1 MGKINSINLPTVEVV
16 LKEQELSAVPE
27 EISNLNNVVSLD
39 LSSSDDELTLD
50 KILPLVSPPNSLMQL
65 ILSNNA
71 TLLSPPPS
79 TSPITFGNASSLL
92 HFDISFCECASSTLS
107 LVLKPLNALLRLD
120 AESCSLSEF
129 PSPLP
134 TMLMILN
141 LKDNEIV
148 EGSLPEREAFPA
160 GLLELDLR
168 ENPLVDTTPHYKSTI
183 GSLIP
188 KLQTLD
194 GFSTSVVSADS
205 KPADMKEAVTAG
217 DTLADDTGHLIAENE
232 FNAAMGGKV
241 DNTVVG

>member
-1 MGKINSINLPTVEVV
+1 M
-16 LKEQELSAVPE
+16 KEQELSAVE

-39 LSSSDDELTLD
+39 LSSNEDNLTLD
-50 KILPLVSPPNSLMQL
+50 KLLPLISPPNSLMQL

-79 TSPITFGNASSLL
+79 ASPLTFGFASSLL
-92 HFDISFCECASSTLS
+92 HLDISFCQVAPSTLS
-107 LVLKPLNALLRLD
+107 LVLETLDVLLRLD
-120 AESCSLSEF
+120 AESCSLPEF

-141 LKDNEIV
+141 LKDNEI

-183 GSLIP
+183 GSVVP
-188 KLQTLD
+188 KLETLD

-205 KPADMKEAVTAG
+205 KPADMKEAVTRG
-217 DTLADDTGHLIAENE
+217 DTLQDDTAHLIAENE

-241 DNTVVG
+241 DRTVVL